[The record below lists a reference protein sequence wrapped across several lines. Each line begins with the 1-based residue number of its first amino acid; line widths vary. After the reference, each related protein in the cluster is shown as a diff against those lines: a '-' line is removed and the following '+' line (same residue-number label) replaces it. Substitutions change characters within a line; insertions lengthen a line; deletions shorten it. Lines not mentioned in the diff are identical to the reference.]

1 MMRLLLTSLI
11 SSLLLLQMAF
21 AESGAATDNAKK
33 TALATFGGG
42 CFWCM
47 EGPFDKLD
55 GVLSTTSGFSGGHV
69 ANPSYKQVVRGNT
82 GHSEVVQVAYDP
94 DKVSY
99 ETLLDVYWKNVDPFD
114 KGGQFCDRGWA
125 YRPVIFAHDEAQQQA
140 AEKSRA
146 NLKLSGTIA
155 VPVEAYKGFYAAEDY
170 HQDYYLKN
178 PVRYKFYRYNCGRD
192 NRLQKVWG
200 EG

>member
-1 MMRLLLTSLI
+1 MTRFIFTALL
-11 SSLLLLQMAF
+11 SSLLWMPGAF
-21 AESGAATDNAKK
+21 ADTASSGK
-33 TALATFGGG
+33 ALATFGGG

-69 ANPSYKQVVRGNT
+69 ANPSYKQVVRGRT
-82 GHSEVVQVAYDP
+82 GHTEVVQVAYDP
-94 DKVSY
+94 AKISY
-99 ETLLDVYWKNVDPFD
+99 EQLLSVYWKNVDPFD
-114 KGGQFCDRGWA
+114 KGGQFCDRGWT

-146 NLKLSGTIA
+146 ELKLSGTIA
-155 VPVEAYKGFYAAEDY
+155 VAVEGYKGFYAAEDY
-170 HQDYYLKN
+170 HQDYYQKN

-192 NRLQKVWG
+192 QRLQQVWG
-200 EG
+200 DS